1 MYLSHPNRIKQFSE
15 IHFKK
20 LRIHKKRIVAELI
33 MGVLLCNG
41 KRTFEALSK
50 VFLDSQKNKT
60 SIRSFFETQNFR
72 SKDIHKST
80 ISSILSEVIGL
91 FAPGALYTLLFD
103 GTCMQRGGDTLVENA
118 IKYREKKN
126 RGKGKQRKRSTKS
139 HNITM
144 GLLILPNGMRI
155 PMPRYTY
162 YSKNY
167 CRKHKMKYYTQHEYA
182 CMLIEYCRGLVP
194 KEGEFVVV
202 ADGFYDSRIIFDTCK
217 TVNAKYITVA
227 DSGRVYA
234 PKKKLYE
241 KGLKAKKNSQTLI
254 IKKGEEKY
262 AREHFRYA
270 SPASGKKKDL
280 YQVASEILNFP
291 KLGEIRV
298 VYSWKKNNKGKSN
311 SNSYKI
317 LLCSD
322 INFCDRKIVELY
334 ALRWQIEIYFRELK
348 SEIGLCDYS
357 GKEFRACERFIDI
370 CLLAYLFL
378 EWDRSQKLK
387 EEKSK
392 KEKGKIKLYRTKGLI
407 TLLRKSCLEENKL
420 KIFELKN
427 ISLRKKAA

>member
-1 MYLSHPNRIKQFSE
+1 MYFNCPNRIKQFSE
-15 IHFKK
+15 LYFKK
-20 LRIHKKRIVAELI
+20 IGIHKKRIVAELM
-33 MGVLLCNG
+33 MGLLLCNG

-50 VFLDSQKNKT
+50 VFLDSAKNKT
-60 SIRSFFETQNFR
+60 SVRSFFETQNFR
-72 SKDIHKST
+72 SRDIHKST
-80 ISSILSEVIGL
+80 ISSILSEVIYL
-91 FAPGALYTLLFD
+91 FAPGALFVLLFD

-118 IKYREKKN
+118 IKYREKKV
-126 RGKGKQRKRSTKS
+126 RGKGKRSTKS

-194 KEGEFVVV
+194 KECEFVVV
-202 ADGFYDSRIIFDTCK
+202 ADGFYDSQIIFDTCK

-234 PKKKLYE
+234 PKKKIYE

-270 SPASGKKKDL
+270 SSGSGKKKDFFK
-280 YQVASEILNFP
+280 VASEILNFP

-298 VYSWKKNNKGKSN
+298 VYSWKEIRKGKSN

-322 INFCDRKIVELY
+322 TNFCDRKVVELY

-357 GKEFRACERFIDI
+357 GKEFRSCERFIDI

-387 EEKSK
+387 TEKSK
-392 KEKGKIKLYRTKGLI
+392 KEKGKLKLYRTKGLI
-407 TLLRKSCLEENKL
+407 TLLRKSCLEENKS
-420 KIFELKN
+420 KIFELK
-427 ISLRKKAA
+427 SKPPLKKVA

>member
-1 MYLSHPNRIKQFSE
+1 MYLSCPNRIKQFSE
-15 IHFKK
+15 LHFKK
-20 LRIHKKRIVAELI
+20 VGIHKKRIVAELM

-60 SIRSFFETQNFR
+60 SVRSFLETQNFR
-72 SKDIHKST
+72 SRDIHRAT
-80 ISSILSEVIGL
+80 ISSILSEVTGL
-91 FAPGALYTLLFD
+91 FAPNGLFVLLFD
-103 GTCMQRGGDTLVENA
+103 GTCMQRGGNTQVENA
-118 IKYREKKN
+118 LKYREKKVH
-126 RGKGKQRKRSTKS
+126 GKGKRSTKS
-139 HNITM
+139 HNFTM

-202 ADGFYDSRIIFDTCK
+202 ADGFYDSKIIFDTCK

-241 KGLKAKKNSQTLI
+241 KGINAKKNSKTLI
-254 IKKGEEKY
+254 IKKGEERY

-270 SPASGKKKDL
+270 SPGSGKKKDFFK
-280 YQVASEILNFP
+280 VTSEILNFP

-298 VYSWKKNNKGKSN
+298 VYSWKKIPKGKSN

-322 INFCDRKIVELY
+322 TKFCDRKIVELY

-378 EWDRSQKLK
+378 EWDRSQRLK
-387 EEKSK
+387 KEKSK
-392 KEKGKIKLYRTKGLI
+392 KEKGKLKLYRTKGLI
-407 TLLRKSCLEENKL
+407 SLLRKSCFEENKL
-420 KIFELKN
+420 KILELKN
-427 ISLRKKAA
+427 KHLHKKAA

>member
-1 MYLSHPNRIKQFSE
+1 MYLSIPERINHFSNK
-15 IHFKK
+15 HFIKIGK
-20 LRIHKKRIVAELI
+20 HKKRIVAELM
-33 MGVLLCNG
+33 MGVLLCHG

-50 VFLDSQKNKT
+50 VFIDSMKNKT
-60 SIRSFFETQNFR
+60 SVRSFFETQNFR
-72 SKDIHKST
+72 SRDIHRAT
-80 ISSILSEVIGL
+80 IKSILLEVMGL
-91 FAPGALYTLLFD
+91 FAPTGLFVLIFD
-103 GTCMQRGGDTLVENA
+103 GTCMQRGGDTQVENA
-118 IKYREKKN
+118 IKYRDKKVH
-126 RGKGKQRKRSTKS
+126 GKGKRSTKS
-139 HNITM
+139 HNFTM

-155 PMPRYTY
+155 SMPRYTY

-167 CRKHKMKYYTQHEYA
+167 CRKHKIKYYTQHDYA

-217 TVNAKYITVA
+217 RVNAKYITVA

-270 SPASGKKKDL
+270 SPGSGKKKDFFK
-280 YQVASEILNFP
+280 VASEILNFS

-298 VYSWKKNNKGKSN
+298 VYSWKQNKQVKTN
-311 SNSYKI
+311 SESYKI

-322 INFCDRKIVELY
+322 TYFSDRKIVELY

-357 GKEFRACERFIDI
+357 GKDFVACERFIDI

-378 EWDRSQKLK
+378 EWDRSEKLK

-392 KEKGKIKLYRTKGLI
+392 KEKGKLKLYRTKGLI
-407 TLLRKSCLEENKL
+407 TLLRKSCLEESKL
-420 KIFELKN
+420 KIFDLKN
-427 ISLRKKAA
+427 KPLHKKAA

>member
-1 MYLSHPNRIKQFSE
+1 MYLSCPNRIKQFSE
-15 IHFKK
+15 LHFKK

-50 VFLDSQKNKT
+50 VFLDSMKNKT
-60 SIRSFFETQNFR
+60 SVRSFFETQNFR
-72 SKDIHKST
+72 SRDIHKAT
-80 ISSILSEVIGL
+80 INSILSEVTGL
-91 FAPGALYTLLFD
+91 FAPNGLFVLLFD

-118 IKYREKKN
+118 IKYREKKV
-126 RGKGKQRKRSTKS
+126 RGKGKRSTKAHS
-139 HNITM
+139 FTM

-167 CRKHKMKYYTQHEYA
+167 CKKHKMKYYTQHEYA
-182 CMLIEYCRGLVP
+182 CMLIEYCRGLVGAVA

-241 KGLKAKKNSQTLI
+241 KGLKAKKNSKTLI

-270 SPASGKKKDL
+270 SPGSGKKKDFFE
-280 YQVASEILNFP
+280 VASEILNFP

-298 VYSWKKNNKGKSN
+298 VYSWKKIPNGKTN

-317 LLCSD
+317 ILCSD
-322 INFCDRKIVELY
+322 INFSDRKIVELY

-357 GKEFRACERFIDI
+357 GKDFCACERFIDI

-378 EWDRSQKLK
+378 EWDRSGKLK

-392 KEKGKIKLYRTKGLI
+392 KEKGKLKLYRTRGLI
-407 TLLRKSCLEENKL
+407 TLLRKSCLEESKS

-427 ISLRKKAA
+427 KPPHKKAA